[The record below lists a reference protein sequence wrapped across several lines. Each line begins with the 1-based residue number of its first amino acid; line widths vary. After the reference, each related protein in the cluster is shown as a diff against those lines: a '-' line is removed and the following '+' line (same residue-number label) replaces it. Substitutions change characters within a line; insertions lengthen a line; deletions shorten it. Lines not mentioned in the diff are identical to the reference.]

1 MSLVRRGEEF
11 GRGRPRI
18 KRRSSMVTSDML
30 SVPAVMPYVISKKNH
45 ERLNLAHDRSQRGKV
60 TNILVKGPTGTG
72 KSELARQVAANW
84 GRPFAVIPVGGVDSA
99 NSIFGRVDL
108 ENNETVYRKGLLL
121 QAIETPNCVIHL
133 EEINRPEND
142 KALNAIFS
150 ILDDTSRSVWIDEI
164 AQLIRVADGVTFF
177 ASLNEGFEFIGTM
190 PLDLALKNRFAIKL
204 ELGTL
209 PEHYEAM
216 MLSQRVEGLGVQEA
230 KTLVESVNKLRVNQL
245 APIEVST
252 RDMLNIAEFQ
262 LLGMDFQSAFLTT
275 VDSDPSV
282 LEQVLLVKHMGGEET
297 TVAVEEYTML

>member
-1 MSLVRRGEEF
+1 
-11 GRGRPRI
+11 
-18 KRRSSMVTSDML
+18 MVTSDML
-30 SVPAVMPYVISKKNH
+30 SVPEVMPYVISKKNR

-108 ENNETVYRKGLLL
+108 EDNETVYRKGLLL

-164 AQLIRVADGVTFF
+164 AKLIHVADGVTFF

-230 KTLVESVNKLRVNQL
+230 KTLVESVNKLRINQL

-275 VDSDPSV
+275 VDSDPAV
-282 LEQVLLVKHMGGEET
+282 LEQVLLVKHMDGEET

>member
-1 MSLVRRGEEF
+1 
-11 GRGRPRI
+11 
-18 KRRSSMVTSDML
+18 MVTSDML
-30 SVPAVMPYVISKKNH
+30 SVPEVMPYVISKKNR
-45 ERLNLAHDRSQRGKV
+45 ERLNLAYDRSQKGKV

-108 ENNETVYRKGLLL
+108 EDNETVYRKGLLL

-164 AQLIRVADGVTFF
+164 AQLIHVADGVTFF

-216 MLSQRVEGLGVQEA
+216 MLSQRVEGLGVSEA
-230 KTLVESVNKLRVNQL
+230 KVLVESVNKLRTNQL
-245 APIEVST
+245 TPIEVST

-282 LEQVLLVKHMGGEET
+282 LEQVLLVKHMDGEET

>member
-1 MSLVRRGEEF
+1 
-11 GRGRPRI
+11 
-18 KRRSSMVTSDML
+18 MVTSDML
-30 SVPAVMPYVISKKNH
+30 SIPEVMPYVISKKNR
-45 ERLNLAHDRSQRGKV
+45 ERLNLAYDRSQKGKV

-121 QAIETPNCVIHL
+121 RAIETPNCVIHL

-164 AQLIRVADGVTFF
+164 AQLIHVADGVTFF

-216 MLSQRVEGLGVQEA
+216 MLSQRVEGLGVSEA
-230 KTLVESVNKLRVNQL
+230 KVLVESVNKLRTNQL
-245 APIEVST
+245 TPIEVST

-282 LEQVLLVKHMGGEET
+282 LEQVLLVKHMDGEET

>member
-1 MSLVRRGEEF
+1 
-11 GRGRPRI
+11 
-18 KRRSSMVTSDML
+18 MVTSDML
-30 SVPAVMPYVISKKNH
+30 SVPEVMPYVISKKNR
-45 ERLNLAHDRSQRGKV
+45 ERLNLAYDRSQKGKV

-108 ENNETVYRKGLLL
+108 EDNETVYRKGLLL

-164 AQLIRVADGVTFF
+164 AQLIHVADGVTFF

-204 ELGTL
+204 ELNTL

-216 MLSQRVEGLGVQEA
+216 MLSQRVEGLGVSEA
-230 KTLVESVNKLRVNQL
+230 KVLVESVNKLRENQL

-282 LEQVLLVKHMGGEET
+282 LEQVLLVKHMDGEET

>member
-1 MSLVRRGEEF
+1 
-11 GRGRPRI
+11 
-18 KRRSSMVTSDML
+18 MVTSDML